1 LFLGGRQLDWD
12 CGQAAFHYLESMFKP
27 GDLFDLSQTAHA
39 ELFAD
44 CEHAWD
50 ALKKLKAYVEKHA
63 RPSPRIHDRPGVS
76 IGEDVFIGEGTIIED
91 GVMIK
96 GPAIIGRNC
105 EIRHNAY
112 FREHVIVGD
121 HCVVGNS
128 CELKH
133 SFMFNRAV
141 VPHFSYVGDSILG
154 HKAHL
159 GAGVKISN
167 VKLLPGNVTVEMNG
181 APFDTGLREFG
192 ALLGDHTDIGCNS
205 VLNPG
210 AIIGRGSVLYPN
222 VNWRGLLPANMIV
235 KNKAAQEVIV
245 RRVRES

>member
-1 LFLGGRQLDWD
+1 
-12 CGQAAFHYLESMFKP
+12 MFKP
-27 GDLFDLSQTAHA
+27 GDLFDLTQTEHA
-39 ELFAD
+39 ALFAD

-50 ALKKLKAYVEKHA
+50 ALKLLKAYIEKRVRPNRRGEGRASVFIGDRVE
-63 RPSPRIHDRPGVS
+63 
-76 IGEDVFIGEGTIIED
+76 IGEGTVIEE

-96 GPAIIGRNC
+96 GPAIIGRGC

-112 FREHVIVGD
+112 IREHVIIGD

-133 SFMFNRAV
+133 SLLFNHAV

-167 VKLLPGNVTVEMNG
+167 VKLVPGNVTVEKDG
-181 APFDTGLREFG
+181 IPFDTGLRKFG
-192 ALLGDHTDIGCNS
+192 AMLGDHTDIGCNS

-210 AIIGRGSVLYPN
+210 SIIGRGSVVYPN
-222 VNWRGLLPANMIV
+222 TNWRGILPANMIV
-235 KNKAAQEVIV
+235 KNKAAQEIVV
-245 RRVRES
+245 RRPRG